1 MNIKDL
7 VGATLKEVFIYQ
19 YIDDYSNPDEPED
32 ECAMLFEKDG
42 KLYTM
47 FTRVDDG
54 DDVHV
59 QEGEIRGGD
68 CRSVIA

>member
-32 ECAMLFEKDG
+32 EFAMLSKMMG
-42 KLYTM
+42 LKPRPL
-47 FTRVDDG
+47 G
-54 DDVHV
+54 
-59 QEGEIRGGD
+59 RGV
-68 CRSVIA
+68 SKSLSSTT

>member
-19 YIDDYSNPDEPED
+19 YIDDHSNPDEPED
-32 ECAMLFEKDG
+32 EVAMLFEKDG

-47 FTRVDDG
+47 FTGV